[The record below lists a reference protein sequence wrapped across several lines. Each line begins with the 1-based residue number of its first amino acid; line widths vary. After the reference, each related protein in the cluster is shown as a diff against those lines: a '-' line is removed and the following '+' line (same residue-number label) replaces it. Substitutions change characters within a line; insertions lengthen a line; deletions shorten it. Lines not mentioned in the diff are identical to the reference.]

1 MSFPDCIDISSDE
14 ESELPEVK
22 DVKPLL
28 FSSVPEERGNYQAA
42 NTQHPKEYLI
52 KPSLQDERSHNI
64 VNGFSNGSYTT
75 DQENGFTDGVCPA
88 STSYASFAPVS
99 RQFWKSGDYEAR
111 HSLPPASRNGNNRL
125 RIHPKFLHSNATS
138 HKWAFG
144 AIAELLDNAVDEV
157 QKGATFVMV
166 DKFTNPRNGDAALLI
181 QDDGGGMDPESLR
194 QCMSFGFSDKQSNT
208 CIGQY
213 GNGFKTS
220 TMRLGADV
228 IVFSRLTNNRKLTQS
243 VGLLSYTFL
252 RQTACDD
259 IVVPVVDYEFIP
271 SSGAFCQLLRTNQKQ
286 FSSNLSTILRWSPF
300 ASETEL
306 LTQFNDIGHHGT
318 KVIVFNLWYNDDGEM
333 ELDFEADAKD
343 ILINKTQQKKLKK
356 TNETELTR
364 NNIATRLQYSLRAYS
379 SVLYLHLP
387 ETFKII
393 LRGQLV
399 MPHHIVNDLIYREC
413 IRYRPQVE
421 GYPEVLT
428 TIGFLEGAPNVC
440 VDGFNV
446 YHRNRLILPFWRVA
460 HNSYG
465 KGRGVVGVLEA
476 NFIKPTHDKQDFE
489 KSNIYQKLENR
500 LKEMTYEYWDLHC
513 HLLGYKS
520 KYVKKP
526 PKPPPQITFD
536 SDRKTKM
543 HHVVSGGASAGVISK
558 VQALNEPRGSKDT
571 VPGHLTIYG
580 SMDQKG
586 LSQKRKLESHISAT
600 EALQKKAVVIS
611 SAAGHSDSHI
621 SQAELSGGQKKRR
634 GIETMLLEN
643 KKLRDQCL
651 EFEEAEKVLLAKEE
665 KLRREVRSY
674 QQLHKKLLAELE
686 ALDEVKM
693 EKL

>member
-1 MSFPDCIDISSDE
+1 MSFSDYIDISSDE

-28 FSSVPEERGNYQAA
+28 LSGVPEERVNYQAA
-42 NTQHPKEYLI
+42 NTQQDPKEFI
-52 KPSLQDERSHNI
+52 TKPRFRDERSHNI
-64 VNGFSNGSYTT
+64 VNGFSNVSYTT
-75 DQENGFTDGVCPA
+75 NQDNGLTDVFCPA
-88 STSYASFAPVS
+88 STSYASSVPVS
-99 RQFWKSGDYEAR
+99 RQFWKSGDYEAS
-111 HSLPPASRNGNNRL
+111 HSLPPASRNGKNRL

-157 QKGATFVMV
+157 HKGATFVMV

-228 IVFSRLTNNRKLTQS
+228 IVFSRHTNNRMLTQS

-252 RQTACDD
+252 RETACDD

-286 FSSNLSTILRWSPF
+286 FSSNLSTVLRWSPF
-300 ASETEL
+300 TSEIEL
-306 LTQFNDIGHHGT
+306 LKQFNDIGHHGT
-318 KVIVFNLWYNDDGEM
+318 KVIVFSLWYNDDGEM
-333 ELDFEADAKD
+333 ELDFESDAKD
-343 ILINKTQQKKLKK
+343 ILINKTQQKKYK
-356 TNETELTR
+356 TSLETELTQ
-364 NNIATRLQYSLRAYS
+364 NYVATRLQYSLRAYS
-379 SVLYLHLP
+379 SLLYLHVP

-399 MPHHIVNDLIYREC
+399 VSHHIVNDLIYREC

-421 GYPEVLT
+421 GFPEVLT
-428 TIGFLEGAPNVC
+428 TIGFLEGAPNVS

-526 PKPPPQITFD
+526 PKPPSQIT
-536 SDRKTKM
+536 SDGAGKIKM
-543 HHVVSGGASAGVISK
+543 HHGGASAGVISE
-558 VQALNEPRGSKDT
+558 VQALNEPSGSKGT
-571 VPGHLTIYG
+571 VTGQLTIYG
-580 SMDQKG
+580 SKDRTG
-586 LSQKRKLESHISAT
+586 LSQKRKLESHISAA
-600 EALQKKAVVIS
+600 EELKKKAVVIS
-611 SAAGHSDSHI
+611 NAAGLGSSNI
-621 SQAELSGGQKKRR
+621 SQAEHSGGQKKRR
-634 GIETMLLEN
+634 EIETMLLEN

-651 EFEEAEKVLLAKEE
+651 EFEEAEKVLLTKEE

-674 QQLHKKLLAELE
+674 QQLHEKLLAELK